1 MFATSQIDIDDYG
14 AERPERRKTM
24 IHKDARFQDMYTSLD
39 DLSDAE
45 RADLLVDPEKEEKE
59 VAEMYAKWEED
70 VKKVNEKE
78 IKQMSKKLERDEN
91 GNGTEILRVNFNMIG
106 DKKHER

>member
-1 MFATSQIDIDDYG
+1 
-14 AERPERRKTM
+14 
-24 IHKDARFQDMYTSLD
+24 MYSN
-39 DLSDAE
+39 
-45 RADLLVDPEKEEKE
+45 
-59 VAEMYAKWEED
+59 WEED
-70 VKKVNEKE
+70 VKKVNDKE